1 MKVGKKMGILNFLR
15 GLFPRRPGADAFRL
29 VAALLFAFALSVPAG
44 AMAGEAQL
52 VKVDQGGL
60 GLTSRTIVLGLSKAA
75 VVELPVAARDVLVSD
90 PKIVDAVVRT
100 AKRTYLIGLAV
111 GQTNAFFFNDKGRQ
125 ILNLEIRVER
135 DLTGLRDAL
144 HQYFP
149 DSRIDVQAMNDHVV
163 LSGRVANASEA
174 DKANDLA
181 ARFVGKPDQVLNM
194 LSIEGK
200 EQVMLKVTVAEMQRN
215 VIKQLGVDLSTAD
228 NFGNFALR
236 LSTLNPFSIQG
247 AALGGLASGTAA
259 ALGGTATNTTAA
271 PYLGSMTNPGW
282 NAPKVPNPSG
292 SFTSYANGNV
302 SLQSAIQALEEDGLV
317 RTLAE
322 PTLTAISGESA
333 KFLAGGEFPI
343 PVSKDQQ
350 GNITVAYKPFG
361 VGLAFTPVVLSE
373 GRISL
378 KISTE
383 VSELTTQGQIVGSGI
398 AIPALKVRRAET
410 TLELPSGGSLVM
422 AGLLSDATKQN
433 IDGVPGAK
441 DIPVLGQLFRSRD
454 YQKNET
460 ELVVI
465 ATPFIV
471 DPTNRKNIALPTD
484 GYAPASD
491 MDTILMGK
499 LNATYGVSGTA
510 PTDKKLKGPVGFV
523 VD

>member
-1 MKVGKKMGILNFLR
+1 MMRKLTKQIMAGGPSLM
-15 GLFPRRPGADAFRL
+15 RRPLQVLLRASF
-29 VAALLFAFALSVPAG
+29 ALLIAFAPTVPAY
-44 AMAGEAQL
+44 AVVSEAQL
-52 VKVDQGGL
+52 VKIDQGGT
-60 GLTSRTIVLGLSKAA
+60 GQSSRSIVLGLNKAA
-75 VVELPVAARDVLVSD
+75 VVELPLAARDVLVSN
-90 PKIVDAVVRT
+90 PAIVNAVVRT

-111 GQTNAFFFNDKGRQ
+111 GQTNAFFFDDKGRQ

-135 DLTGLRDAL
+135 DLTGLRTAL

-149 DSRIDVQAMNDHVV
+149 DSNIDVQAMNDHVV
-163 LSGRVANASEA
+163 LSGSVANASDA
-174 DKANDLA
+174 DKARDLA
-181 ARFVGKPDQVLNM
+181 ARYIGKPEQVLNM
-194 LSIEGK
+194 LSVDGK

-215 VIKQLGVDLSTAD
+215 IIKQLGVDLSTAD
-228 NFGNFALR
+228 DIGNFALR
-236 LSTLNPFSIQG
+236 LSTINPFSIQG
-247 AALGGLASGTAA
+247 AAIGGLTSATKTAA
-259 ALGGTATNTTAA
+259 GTTETSGFNTD
-271 PYLGSMTNPGW
+271 N
-282 NAPKVPNPSG
+282 
-292 SFTSYANGNV
+292 TSI
-302 SLQSAIQALEEDGLV
+302 QSAVRALEENGLV

-322 PTLTAISGESA
+322 PTLTAISGENA

-343 PVSKDQQ
+343 PVSKDLQ
-350 GNITVAYKPFG
+350 GNITVTYKPFG

-383 VSELTTQGQIVGSGI
+383 VSELTTTGSILSQGLS
-398 AIPALKVRRAET
+398 IPGLHVRRAET

-422 AGLLSDATKQN
+422 AGLLSDQTKQN

-441 DIPVLGQLFRSRD
+441 DLPVLGQLFRSRD

-465 ATPFIV
+465 VTPYIV

-491 MDTILMGK
+491 LDTALMGK
-499 LNATYGVSGTA
+499 LNATYGVNHDA
-510 PTDKKLKGPVGFV
+510 PTDRKLKGPVGFV